1 MKSSVS
7 LKWIENMQFK
17 ADVEGHKINLDIEVE
32 NGGDNQGA
40 KPKPLMMVSLGGC
53 TGIDV
58 VSILKKMKVELETF
72 NILIEAD
79 MTEEH
84 PKVYKNMHVIY
95 EFKGK
100 DLPLDKI
107 ERAVELSREK
117 YCGVSAMYKKAFD
130 MTYEIKILD

>member
-7 LKWIENMQFK
+7 IKWIENMEFL
-17 ADVEGHKINLDIEVE
+17 ADVEGHKITLDIDVE
-32 NGGDNQGA
+32 SGGKNKGA

-58 VSILKKMKVELETF
+58 ISILRKMKVELESF
-72 NILIEAD
+72 NIIIESD
-79 MTEEH
+79 VTEQH
-84 PKVYKNMHVIY
+84 PKVFEKMHVIY

-100 DLPLDKI
+100 NLPLDKL

-117 YCGVSAMYKKAFD
+117 YCGVSAMYKKAFE
-130 MTYEIKILD
+130 MTYEIKVIS

>member
-7 LKWIENMQFK
+7 IKWIENMEFL
-17 ADVEGHKINLDIEVE
+17 ADIEGHKISLDIDVE
-32 NGGDNQGA
+32 SGGKNNGT

-58 VSILKKMKVELETF
+58 VSILRKMKVELEYF
-72 NILIEAD
+72 NIIIEAD
-79 MTEEH
+79 MTEQH
-84 PKVYKNMHVIY
+84 PKVYERMHVIY

-100 DLPLDKI
+100 DLPFDKL

-117 YCGVSAMYKKAFD
+117 YCGVSAMYKKAFE
-130 MTYEIKILD
+130 MTYEIKLLS

>member
-7 LKWIENMQFK
+7 IKWIENMEFL
-17 ADVEGHKINLDIEVE
+17 ADVDGHKISLDIDVE
-32 NGGDNQGA
+32 SGGNNKGT

-58 VSILKKMKVELETF
+58 VSILKKMKVELESF
-72 NILIEAD
+72 NIIIEAD
-79 MTEEH
+79 MTEQH
-84 PKVYKNMHVIY
+84 PKVYERMHVIY

-100 DLPLDKI
+100 DLPVDKL

-117 YCGVSAMYKKAFD
+117 YCGVSAMYKNVFE
-130 MTYEIKILD
+130 MTYEIKVLS

>member
-7 LKWIENMQFK
+7 IKWIENMEFL
-17 ADVEGHKINLDIEVE
+17 ADVEGHKIPLDIDVE
-32 NGGDNQGA
+32 SGGKNNGP

-58 VSILKKMKVELETF
+58 ISILKKMKVELESF
-72 NILIEAD
+72 NIIVEGD
-79 MTEEH
+79 VTEQH
-84 PKVYKNMHVIY
+84 PKVFEKMHVIY

-100 DLPLDKI
+100 DLPLDKL

-117 YCGVSAMYKKAFD
+117 YCGVNAMYKKAFE
-130 MTYEIKILD
+130 MTYEIKVLS

>member
-1 MKSSVS
+1 MKSLVS
-7 LKWIENMQFK
+7 LKWIENMQFQ

-32 NGGDNQGA
+32 NGGDNHGA

-58 VSILKKMKVELETF
+58 VSILKKMKVEVESF
-72 NILIEAD
+72 NILIEAE

-84 PKVYKNMHVIY
+84 PKVYKSMHVIY

-100 DLPLDKI
+100 DLPFDKI

-130 MTYEIKILD
+130 MTYEIKILH

>member
-7 LKWIENMQFK
+7 IKWIENMEFL
-17 ADVEGHKINLDIEVE
+17 ADVEGHKISLDIDVE
-32 NGGDNQGA
+32 SGGNNNGP

-58 VSILKKMKVELETF
+58 ISILKKMKVEPESF
-72 NILIEAD
+72 NIIVEGD
-79 MTEEH
+79 MTEQH
-84 PKVYKNMHVIY
+84 PKVFEKMHVIY

-100 DLPLDKI
+100 DLPLDKL

-130 MTYEIKILD
+130 MTYEIRVIS

>member
-7 LKWIENMQFK
+7 IKWIENMEFL
-17 ADVEGHKINLDIEVE
+17 ADVEGHKISIDIDVE
-32 NGGDNQGA
+32 SGGNNNGP

-58 VSILKKMKVELETF
+58 ISILKKMKVEPESF
-72 NILIEAD
+72 NIIVEGD
-79 MTEEH
+79 MTEQH
-84 PKVYKNMHVIY
+84 PKVFEKMHVIY

-100 DLPLDKI
+100 DLPLDKL

-130 MTYEIKILD
+130 MTYEIRVIS

>member
-1 MKSSVS
+1 MEF
-7 LKWIENMQFK
+7 L
-17 ADVEGHKINLDIEVE
+17 ADVEGHKISIDIDVE
-32 NGGDNQGA
+32 SGGNNNGP

-58 VSILKKMKVELETF
+58 ISILKKMKVEPESF
-72 NILIEAD
+72 NIIVEGD
-79 MTEEH
+79 MTEQH
-84 PKVYKNMHVIY
+84 PKVFEKMHVIY

-100 DLPLDKI
+100 DLPLDKL

-130 MTYEIKILD
+130 MTYEIRVIS

>member
-7 LKWIENMQFK
+7 LKWIENMQFQ

>member
-7 LKWIENMQFK
+7 IKWIENMEFL
-17 ADVEGHKINLDIEVE
+17 ADVEGHKITLDIDVE
-32 NGGDNQGA
+32 SGGKNKGA

-58 VSILKKMKVELETF
+58 ISILRKMKVELESF
-72 NILIEAD
+72 NIIIESD
-79 MTEEH
+79 VTEQH
-84 PKVYKNMHVIY
+84 PKVFEKMHVIY

-100 DLPLDKI
+100 NLPLDKL

-117 YCGVSAMYKKAFD
+117 YCGVSAMYKKAFE
-130 MTYEIKILD
+130 MTYEIKVLS

>member
-7 LKWIENMQFK
+7 IKWIENMEFL
-17 ADVEGHKINLDIEVE
+17 ADVEGHKISLDIDVE
-32 NGGDNQGA
+32 SGGKNKGA

-58 VSILKKMKVELETF
+58 ISILKKMKVELDSF
-72 NILIEAD
+72 NIIIEGD
-79 MTEEH
+79 ITEQH
-84 PKVYKNMHVIY
+84 PKVFEKMHVIY

-100 DLPLDKI
+100 NLPLDKL

-117 YCGVSAMYKKAFD
+117 YCGVSAMYKKAFE
-130 MTYEIKILD
+130 MTYEIKVLS

>member
-7 LKWIENMQFK
+7 LKWIENMQFQ
-17 ADVEGHKINLDIEVE
+17 ADVEGHKINLDIEVQ
-32 NGGDNQGA
+32 NGGDNQGS

-58 VSILKKMKVELETF
+58 ISILKKMKVEVESF
-72 NILIEAD
+72 NMLIEAE

-84 PKVYKNMHVIY
+84 PKVYKSMHVIY

-100 DLPLDKI
+100 DLPFDKI
-107 ERAVELSREK
+107 ERAVELSSEK

-130 MTYEIKILD
+130 MTYDIKILD

>member
-1 MKSSVS
+1 MEF
-7 LKWIENMQFK
+7 L
-17 ADVEGHKINLDIEVE
+17 ADVEGHKISLDIDVE
-32 NGGDNQGA
+32 SGGNNNGP

-58 VSILKKMKVELETF
+58 ISILKKMKVEPESF
-72 NILIEAD
+72 NIIVEGD
-79 MTEEH
+79 MTEQH
-84 PKVYKNMHVIY
+84 PKVFEKMHVIY

-100 DLPLDKI
+100 DLPLDKL

-130 MTYEIKILD
+130 MTYEIRVIS